1 MQRGVHVLETI
12 MHDLEGFPTY
22 IFFATPIILVMSCTC
37 QQKLDTKYK
46 KFDIKDEPLNKAI

>member
-1 MQRGVHVLETI
+1 MGI
-12 MHDLEGFPTY
+12 GDWAY
-22 IFFATPIILVMSCTC
+22 